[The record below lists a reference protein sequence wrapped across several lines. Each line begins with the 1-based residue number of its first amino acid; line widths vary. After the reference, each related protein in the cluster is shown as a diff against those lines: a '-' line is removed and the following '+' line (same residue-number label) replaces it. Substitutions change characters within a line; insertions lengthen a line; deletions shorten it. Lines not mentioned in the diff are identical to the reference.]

1 MEKEPF
7 SRVSELKV
15 RTRNMTT
22 GELVYTDVE
31 EEKDYCF
38 VSSDFLAVKGGD
50 GYDLLRNGFTIC
62 LLNLNLTKNYNP
74 SKRDPAIQL
83 TRQRLG
89 IDIEITVEATKL
101 FSPIKSSLEGRISF
115 AEPEKDDNSGGSA
128 SSQIL
133 FPLILLLALLV

>member
-1 MEKEPF
+1 MSKDSNPGEFLQFSGVKVVYNMEKEPF

-31 EEKDYCF
+31 DEKDYCF

-62 LLNLNLTKNYNP
+62 LL
-74 SKRDPAIQL
+74 S
-83 TRQRLG
+83 
-89 IDIEITVEATKL
+89 
-101 FSPIKSSLEGRISF
+101 ISY
-115 AEPEKDDNSGGSA
+115 
-128 SSQIL
+128 
-133 FPLILLLALLV
+133 

>member
-31 EEKDYCF
+31 DEKDYCF

-50 GYDLLRNGFTIC
+50 GYDLLRNG
-62 LLNLNLTKNYNP
+62 
-74 SKRDPAIQL
+74 
-83 TRQRLG
+83 
-89 IDIEITVEATKL
+89 
-101 FSPIKSSLEGRISF
+101 
-115 AEPEKDDNSGGSA
+115 
-128 SSQIL
+128 
-133 FPLILLLALLV
+133 